1 MTGIESE
8 SDLKQYESLFVNLW
22 ESAVVRFSTV
32 ELENGVMIPNGE
44 IIFSNEEYEEQE
56 KVLYSEGAFRIV
68 EKTIN
73 NPFDLLWGLVEGET
87 VIGEGVDLEMLE
99 HRPEQKFVDDFE
111 GRVFNERPRTE
122 IHGVFSVNLSSDQE
136 DEYSTVVDELEHQI
150 QRAEEPYYDI
160 AKCEYH
166 YFDHHFRGK
175 ATANPEILLFAET
188 GIEFTVTQDNTVK
201 VVLPEEI
208 KDQAA
213 VSILPQ
219 RPYGAQEGFRI
230 ELSDKDLVE
239 SNDGKLAYT
248 ENLDFDEVE
257 KAYVILFIGDE
268 VFEFKDHYTWS
279 GENGPGSIN
288 SRYHVF
294 DEYDQR
300 DKLFDY
306 LSGDNPGVFEIAVL
320 NALSTAGYLVQWFGE
335 SDFKIPNWS
344 RESDGLPYDEVDLVA
359 HRPDGSQI
367 LFVECT
373 NKRISE
379 KESILDRTE
388 EIASVI
394 REEESD
400 IVDIDVFEGSQRK
413 IVPVIATPQMP
424 KELSDQVVAELTE
437 KGIVV
442 LDGEKLNEIYNQ
454 SAEQDDPIKIDI
466 DREMWN
472 LDVF

>member
-8 SDLKQYESLFVNLW
+8 ADLERYESLFGNLW

-32 ELENGVMIPNGE
+32 ELEDGVKIPNGE
-44 IIFSNEEYEEQE
+44 IIFSSKEASEQKE
-56 KVLYSEGAFRIV
+56 VLYSEGAFKII
-68 EKTIN
+68 EKTVN
-73 NPFDLLWGLVEGET
+73 SPFDFLWNLVEGET
-87 VIGEGVDLEMLE
+87 VIGEGVEIEMLE
-99 HRPEQKFVDDFE
+99 HRPEGRFLDDRE
-111 GRVFNERPRTE
+111 ARVFEERPRTE
-122 IHGVFSVNLSSDQE
+122 VHGAFPVNLTSEQE
-136 DEYSTVVDELEHQI
+136 DEYNTVIDELEHQI
-150 QRAEEPYYDI
+150 QRTEEPYYDI
-160 AKCEYH
+160 AKCEYY

-175 ATANPEILLFAET
+175 AKTDPEILVFAET
-188 GIEFTVTQDNTVK
+188 GIEFTVAEDNTVNI
-201 VVLPEEI
+201 LIPEEI
-208 KDQAA
+208 KDQTA

-219 RPYGAQEGFRI
+219 RPYGVREGWRI
-230 ELSDKDLVE
+230 ELADEELMETSDGGLE
-239 SNDGKLAYT
+239 YT
-248 ENLDFDEVE
+248 ENLNFDEVE
-257 KAYVILFIGDE
+257 EAYVILFIGDE
-268 VFEFKDHYTWS
+268 IFGFEDHYTRS
-279 GENGPGSIN
+279 GKDSTGSVN
-288 SRYHVF
+288 TRYQVF

-300 DKLFDY
+300 EKLPDH
-306 LSGDNPGVFEIAVL
+306 LSGDDPGVFEIAVL

-344 RESDGLPYDEVDLVA
+344 RESEGLPYDEVDLIA

-394 REEESD
+394 REENPD
-400 IVDIDVFEGSQRK
+400 LADIDLFESSRRK

-442 LDGEKLNEIYNQ
+442 LDGEKLNEIYNL
-454 SAEQDDPIKIDI
+454 SADQGDPVKIDI
-466 DREMWN
+466 DRDMWSLN
-472 LDVF
+472 VF